1 VTKSAPDS
9 APMRRWVGFRVW
21 SGRLYANDGPRFL
34 TFDANG
40 IRITVGLGAL
50 RRWVLRHPEG
60 TGRALWSTSWHE
72 IIGAE
77 YDHRRIRVLRT
88 HGTVLVFLPARSSSV
103 PDIAGEL
110 RGHGVRVE
118 QVDRV
123 GSSLT

>member
-1 VTKSAPDS
+1 L
-9 APMRRWVGFRVW
+9 VGLGKDHAVAVSHLAATPYRAKIKHHIR
-21 SGRLYANDGPRFL
+21 GRN
-34 TFDANG
+34 FDANG